1 VRTWTRSACVVLA
14 SSVLVILTA
23 AGISRSA
30 RPAPA
35 TTRTAS
41 NTQPALTSYTTT
53 SYTTTTPARIT
64 PGRTTAYTGVAT
76 ASTADSTTARRAAP
90 PARPAAR
97 YVVQPGDT
105 LTGIAAALGI
115 PGGWPALYAANHA
128 AIGPDPGLIRAG
140 TVLAL
145 PGRLAPARYTV
156 TAGDTLTGIAAALG
170 IPGGWPALYTA
181 NHAAIGPDPGLIRA
195 GTVLAIPGHTPPAPA
210 IPPGTSPAS
219 PAPPATPPA
228 RAHHAPPAHTAA
240 PAAAGGMPRW
250 LTTMLLAAALLIAA
264 AFAAEPVLAIARRRR
279 AAAAARTETTPADPA
294 PATPAATGPPPAPAP
309 AGHARII
316 MADFG
321 RLIVTRQTG
330 DGTTCVLRPP
340 GTDPRAILRVARL
353 VLPERSCRDLA
364 GQLGL
369 PDSWPIVMA
378 DHDQV
383 VVTRHPADGTICVLR
398 PPGTDPRAILRV
410 ARLVLP
416 EEPYE
421 ELAGQLGVPA
431 GWAAT
436 ELSDAS

>member
-1 VRTWTRSACVVLA
+1 MPTWIKSACVVLA

-30 RPAPA
+30 RLAPA

-41 NTQPALTSYTTT
+41 TTQI
-53 SYTTTTPARIT
+53 SYTTTTTAATTPGRITASTGAT
-64 PGRTTAYTGVAT
+64 PGRTTATPAAPAARYAVQPGNTLAGVAAATGVPGGWPALY
-76 ASTADSTTARRAAP
+76 AANRARIGPDPGLLYPGTVLAL
-90 PARPAAR
+90 PARPAR
-97 YVVQPGDT
+97 YTVAPGDT
-105 LTGIAAALGI
+105 LTGIAAALGV
-115 PGGWPALYAANHA
+115 PGGWPALYAANRP
-128 AIGPDPGLIRAG
+128 AIGPDPDAIRAG
-140 TVLAL
+140 T
-145 PGRLAPARYTV
+145 
-156 TAGDTLTGIAAALG
+156 TLTI
-170 IPGGWPALYTA
+170 
-181 NHAAIGPDPGLIRA
+181 
-195 GTVLAIPGHTPPAPA
+195 PAPA
-210 IPPGTSPAS
+210 APAAAAPPATSPAS
-219 PAPPATPPA
+219 PRPAPPATPPA
-228 RAHHAPPAHTAA
+228 RAHPAPPARTAG
-240 PAAAGGMPRW
+240 PAAAGAMPRW

-264 AFAAEPVLAIARRRR
+264 AFATEPALAIARRRR
-279 AAAAARTETTPADPA
+279 AAAGSAAARTEVPATGPA
-294 PATPAATGPPPAPAP
+294 PGAPAATGPPPGP

-321 RLIVTRQTG
+321 RVIVTRQTG

-340 GTDPRAILRVARL
+340 GTDPRAILQVARL

-383 VVTRHPADGTICVLR
+383 VVTRNPADGTICVLR
-398 PPGTDPRAILRV
+398 PPGTDPRTILQV

-421 ELAGQLGVPA
+421 ELAGQLGVPS